1 MLNAIRKV
9 VRRLL
14 PKKDIQQA
22 MHVDVAIST
31 EMAEAIDYWNKIYLN
46 KAPWLNAEEG
56 VFSLE
61 IGSAIA
67 SEFARQATI
76 EMKSK
81 IDGNDYLNEQ
91 YQYVIDDLRECIE
104 YMCALGGLV
113 FKPYI
118 SGDDIIVD
126 YVQADQFFPVAYD
139 NRKRI
144 TAAIFPE
151 RKVDGKK
158 VYTRLEY
165 HRYENGN
172 HIIESHAFLKTNGE
186 VNTNLSSDI
195 GREIELSSVPEWAD
209 IEPYF
214 VVENVKRPLFVYVRT
229 PGANNIDK
237 GSPLGMSIYKK
248 AINLIKEADKQYGR
262 YLWEFEGGELALD
275 VSEELFELG
284 PDNKPSLPKNKKKLY
299 RSYNSDDKINLYEQ
313 FAPQLRDESFAR
325 GFNDLLK
332 RIEFNVGLSYGTL
345 SDPQNVDKTATEIR
359 TSKQRMYSTVT
370 DIQKVVSKAL
380 DDLAYVLS
388 VYANGKGIAS
398 DINIKPVHEWD
409 DSILIDVQAE
419 KMMDMQEVNAGLM
432 PKWRYAMK
440 WQGMTEEQAKAEYS
454 EIKGITFPNDEV
466 LVDEGDIRE
475 NAENAVGKALNGAQT
490 QSLLTI
496 IQQYATGSISIGQA
510 INVLSTAIGIPKEDA
525 KKIIEGNM

>member
-1 MLNAIRKV
+1 MLNLIRKV
-9 VRRLL
+9 VSKLL
-14 PKKDIQQA
+14 PKKDIQKA
-22 MHVDVAIST
+22 MHVDVAVST
-31 EMAEAIDYWNKIYLN
+31 EMAQAIDYWNDIYLN
-46 KAPWLNAEEG
+46 KAPWLNEEEG

-61 IGSAIA
+61 IGSAIS

-81 IDGNDYLNEQ
+81 IDDNEYLDEQ
-91 YQYVIDDLRECIE
+91 YQYVINDLRECIE

-113 FKPYI
+113 FKPYV
-118 SGDDIIVD
+118 SGDELIVD
-126 YVQADQFFPVAYD
+126 YVQADQFFPVAFD
-139 NRKRI
+139 NRKRV

-172 HIIESHAFLKTNGE
+172 HTIESRAFLKTNGE
-186 VNTNLSSDI
+186 VNTNRSSDI
-195 GREIELSSVPEWAD
+195 GREIKLSSVPEWAD

-237 GSPLGMSIYKK
+237 GSPLGMSIFKK
-248 AINLIKEADKQYGR
+248 ATKLIREADKQYGR

-275 VSEELFELG
+275 VSEDLFELG
-284 PDNKPSLPKNKKKLY
+284 EDNKPELPKNKKKLY
-299 RSYNSDDKINLYEQ
+299 RSYNNDSKSNLYEQ
-313 FAPQLRDESFAR
+313 YAPHLRDESFAR

-359 TSKQRMYSTVT
+359 SSKQRMYSTVT
-370 DIQKVVSKAL
+370 DIQKAMSKAL
-380 DDLAYVLS
+380 DDLVYVLA
-388 VYANGKGIAS
+388 VYASGKGKTH
-398 DINIKPVHEWD
+398 DVNIKPVHEWD

-419 KMMDMQEVNAGLM
+419 KMMDMQEYNAGLL

-440 WQGMTEEQAKAEYS
+440 WQGMSEEQAKSEYP
-454 EIKGITFPNDEV
+454 EEKGIKYGDDE
-466 LVDEGDIRE
+466 
-475 NAENAVGKALNGAQT
+475 
-490 QSLLTI
+490 
-496 IQQYATGSISIGQA
+496 
-510 INVLSTAIGIPKEDA
+510 
-525 KKIIEGNM
+525 